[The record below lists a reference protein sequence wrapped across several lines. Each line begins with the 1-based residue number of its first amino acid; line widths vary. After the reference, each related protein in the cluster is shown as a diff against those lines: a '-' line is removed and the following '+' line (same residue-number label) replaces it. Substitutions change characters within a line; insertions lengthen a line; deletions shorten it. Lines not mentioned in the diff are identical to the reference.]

1 MRHPY
6 WRGTSDYASP
16 YPATDKFA
24 PEPVREWFTDAIDK
38 QFTAILQAD
47 DRKSRS
53 MCLFRLIQLLDEVM
67 E

>member
-6 WRGTSDYASP
+6 WRGTS
-16 YPATDKFA
+16 
-24 PEPVREWFTDAIDK
+24 EREWFTDAIDK
-38 QFTAILQAD
+38 QFTAILQED
-47 DRKSRS
+47 DKKRRS

>member
-6 WRGTSDYASP
+6 WRGTSDH
-16 YPATDKFA
+16 TDKFA

-38 QFTAILQAD
+38 QFTAILQED
-47 DRKSRS
+47 DKKRRS